1 MFSSPARLEAPEP
14 QSWIPIDLL
23 ETLPEL
29 EDLLSE
35 DNLVDSGQTRAV
47 RVGDS
52 GQALVYAK
60 AKETELEHEM
70 GEYINHIARKSHKIR
85 KLESKRR
92 SAQMQRKVMLQRR
105 VFAALMSFL
114 VIAIAVFAI
123 SQAFK
128 SSPAQASN
136 VRTITYSPLAP
147 VTIPVVIEGQRL
159 EMSTNARNL
168 EGFIEEHSLENY
180 VSMGNS
186 FNREEYAS
194 RRGASLLEF
203 RKQKALTI
211 TFDGATRTLDSTALT
226 VREVL
231 DENDVLYDADDIVA
245 PSLDTALTDGAV
257 VITRVTS
264 SSRSE
269 TSALAFTTIKK
280 NDSTLLTGQ
289 SKVIQ
294 EGINGIEEI
303 TYTQTLQDGKV
314 ASEVIASRKTITA
327 PVNKVIVVGT
337 KKPVAVKKTSTSS
350 SSAKAP
356 TPSASATGKA
366 SFYSH
371 TPGTC
376 AHKTLPMGTTVT
388 VTNLANGKSTTC
400 KVADRGPFVEG
411 RIIDLDKGVF
421 SSIASTSTGVI
432 NVSISY

>member
-47 RVGDS
+47 RVGES
-52 GQALVYAK
+52 SQALIYAK
-60 AKETELEHEM
+60 SKEAELENEM
-70 GEYINHIARKSHKIR
+70 GEYINRIARKSHKIR

-123 SQAFK
+123 TQAFK
-128 SSPAQASN
+128 STPAQAIN
-136 VRTITYSPLAP
+136 VRTISYSPLAP
-147 VTIPVVIEGQRL
+147 VKIPVVIEGQRV
-159 EMSTNARNL
+159 EMATNARNL
-168 EGFIEEHSLENY
+168 EGFIKEHSLETY

-194 RRGASLLEF
+194 RRGASSLEF

-231 DENDVLYDADDIVA
+231 EDNGVVYDADDIVT
-245 PSLDTALTDGAV
+245 PNLDSALTDGAV

-269 TSALAFTTIKK
+269 TATLAFTTVKK
-280 NDSTLLTGQ
+280 NDATLLAGQ
-289 SKVIQ
+289 SKVVQ
-294 EGINGIEEI
+294 EGTNGVEEI
-303 TYTQTLQDGKV
+303 TFTQTLQDGKV
-314 ASEVIASRKTITA
+314 AFEVVASRKIITA
-327 PVNKVIVVGT
+327 PVNKVIAVGT
-337 KKPVAVKKTSTSS
+337 KKPVVVKK
-350 SSAKAP
+350 SSA
-356 TPSASATGKA
+356 PSASTSGKA

-371 TPGTC
+371 TAGSC
-376 AHKTLPMGTTVT
+376 AHRTLPMGTTVT

-421 SSIASTSTGVI
+421 SNIASTSTGVI